1 MKKNYR
7 FGGAFNVVKVSDSNC
22 CYAFSGPKYSTV
34 HITKVI
40 YNNPVVVVFWSDNT
54 KTMSKCQEGDK
65 YSKEVGLILA
75 VLKKVS
81 SSQQV
86 TQLLADWVTDKD
98 VIDLKQVRANQKVAK

>member
-7 FGGAFNVVKVSDSNC
+7 FGGAFDVVKVSDSVC
-22 CYAFSGPKYSTV
+22 RYAYSGPKFDTV

-65 YSKEVGLILA
+65 FSKEVGLALA
-75 VLKKVS
+75 VLKKLS
-81 SSQQV
+81 SPQQV
-86 TQLLADWVTDKD
+86 SQLFKDWVTDKN
-98 VIDLKQVRANQKVAK
+98 VVDLKQVRAAQKVQK